1 MMSGRSSWRW
11 GRVVGGK
18 RIVKVKVVRIKGRD
32 EIVEKLRATLRGF
45 GYAIGYDD
53 VEREDEDVRYKYR
66 YKYEVLH
73 ANGYADNVY
82 VAITCDNENCR
93 VEAPIYRFL
102 IEPCYSKPTPAELI
116 ECINKVASNAKK
128 IEGLVKELHSMVQE
142 LVEYGYDIHR
152 TIGGAEAYWSKV
164 DEGTKSHIRVHL
176 SPRTSILQLQ
186 VEAEPAKI
194 VEVAKVLTKLVR

>member
-1 MMSGRSSWRW
+1 MMMSGRSSWRW

-32 EIVEKLRATLRGF
+32 EIVEKLRAILRGF
-45 GYAIGYDD
+45 GYAIGYDG
-53 VEREDEDVRYKYR
+53 VEREDEDVRYKY
-66 YKYEVLH
+66 EVLH
-73 ANGYADNVY
+73 ASGYADNVY

-102 IEPCYSKPTPAELI
+102 IEPAELI

-176 SPRTSILQLQ
+176 SPRTSMLQLQ